1 MTDTHEQA
9 FETVAEAL
17 SLVERGLGELAH
29 RELVSTDEMADLLL
43 DVRTLLAVSLDGREL
58 SHN

>member
-9 FETVAEAL
+9 FETIAEAL
-17 SLVERGLGELAH
+17 ALIERGLGQLAH
-29 RELVSTDEMADLLL
+29 RELVSADEMADLLL

-58 SHN
+58 SPN